1 MKETKFRK
9 NDGRVGK
16 ADTQK
21 SRNQKLPREKKQKK
35 TKENK
40 TKGGIYDV

>member
-1 MKETKFRK
+1 MK
-9 NDGRVGK
+9 NDGRAGK

-35 TKENK
+35 TK
-40 TKGGIYDV
+40 GGIYDV